1 MRFLSLLLG
10 ALLMSVTAPSASGQ
24 SGDQSE
30 SERPAWRLVIHG
42 GAGVIERA
50 RMSPEEDAAI
60 RAALN
65 RALEAGS
72 AILARGGKAL
82 DAVEAAVRV
91 LEDDPHFNAGR
102 GSVFTYDGHIE
113 MDASIMDGSNRNA
126 GAVTGVTA
134 TRNPISLARRVME
147 HSPHVFLSRE
157 GADQFS
163 REQGLPQEPPEYF
176 QTPERR
182 RQLEE
187 LRARPSA
194 EHFDVH
200 LKYGTVGAVAL
211 DTEGHVAAATSTG
224 GLTGKRWGRIGD
236 SPIIGAGTYADDRG
250 CAVSAT
256 GAGEYFI
263 RVGVAHEICAQI
275 RARFR
280 AAVDEAQRSV
290 TDAEG
295 NRSYIV
301 HASEFDLPDGAAQE
315 VADAV
320 IAEVGELGGS
330 GGVIVVTPWGDGVY
344 SFNTPGM
351 YRGEASPR
359 GRSVAIYGDERAQ

>member
-10 ALLMSVTAPSASGQ
+10 ALLMTAIPAAAQPVPSE
-24 SGDQSE
+24 D
-30 SERPAWRLVIHG
+30 RPAWRLVIHG

-50 RMSPEEDAAI
+50 RLGAEEDRAI

-65 RALEAGS
+65 RSLEAGS
-72 AILARGGKAL
+72 AILAGGGSAL

-102 GSVFTYDGHIE
+102 GSVLTYQGTIE

-147 HSPHVFLSRE
+147 RSPHVFLSRE
-157 GADQFS
+157 GADQYS

-176 QTPERR
+176 MTPERR

-187 LRARPSA
+187 LRSRPSA

-200 LKYGTVGAVAL
+200 LKYGTVGAVAM
-211 DTEGHVAAATSTG
+211 DQEGHVAAATSTG

-275 RARFR
+275 RQRFR
-280 AAVDEAQRSV
+280 DRIREAQASV
-290 TDAEG
+290 PNDAEG
-295 NRSYIV
+295 NPTFMV
-301 HASEFDLPDGAAQE
+301 HASEMSLEPGDVQEIADG
-315 VADAV
+315 V
-320 IAEVGELGGS
+320 IAEMAALGGS
-330 GGVIVVTPWGDGVY
+330 GGVIVATPWGDGVY

-351 YRGEASPR
+351 YRGMASPA
-359 GRSVAIYGDERAQ
+359 GRSVAIYGDDR